1 MVQFLIEISI
11 SKGDGTKEAE
21 RFCREGTLGLG
32 FEEAVQ
38 TDKEG
43 RALQVRKTGLV
54 TQLGVLGCFKH
65 EGKSGEE
72 TRDQT
77 VVSLSVCQINAEA

>member
-11 SKGDGTKEAE
+11 SKRDGTKEAE
-21 RFCREGTLGLG
+21 RFCREGALGLG

-54 TQLGVLGCFKH
+54 TQLGVLGC
-65 EGKSGEE
+65 
-72 TRDQT
+72 
-77 VVSLSVCQINAEA
+77 LSVRGKVERRPGTRQWSLCLFVK